1 MMKVSNELPNSATL
15 HHLGTSALYLIVTL
29 PESEKQEQLERI
41 ENGDNPTVRELQ
53 EVKRQLKL
61 AQADLEEKTIQN
73 ERLVEM
79 ELRKEEPQ
87 VIEKEVVK
95 EVYPFDYEST
105 KQLNQTL
112 LNRNKEIDEKLK
124 KLNGS

>member
-1 MMKVSNELPNSATL
+1 MMKVFNELPNSATL
-15 HHLGTSALYLIVTL
+15 YYLGTSALYLIVIL
-29 PESEKQEQLERI
+29 SESEKQEQLERI
-41 ENGDNPTVRELQ
+41 ENGDNPMVRELQ

-95 EVYPFDYEST
+95 EVYPSDYEST